1 MAEQFTAEQ
10 AQQIIENGIAQAQE
24 ILSDP
29 AKVEAL
35 LKDLAEKVKQLP
47 AGAGEALSNI
57 PLMAQMVKGYVT
69 QEYTDVSPKVVATLV
84 SAFLYI
90 VMPKDII
97 RDDIPVVGLVDDI
110 AVVALAMKVN
120 EAELAAYKQWRDD
133 NQLGEPQIEA

>member
-1 MAEQFTAEQ
+1 MAEQISPEQ
-10 AQQIIENGIAQAQE
+10 VQQVIDNGLAQAQD

-29 AKVEAL
+29 EKIDAL

-47 AGAGEALSNI
+47 AGTGEALSNI

-69 QEYTDVSPKVVATLV
+69 REYTNVSPKVVATLV

-90 VMPKDII
+90 VTAKDII

-110 AVVALAMKVN
+110 AVVALAMKLN
-120 EAELAAYKQWRDD
+120 EKELAEYK
-133 NQLGEPQIEA
+133 